1 MITRFFQALRR
12 WHTRT
17 VTIRELS
24 ALSNWQLRDLG
35 IARGEIP
42 SLVDGLVNGAPA
54 LPAMKLTTT
63 ARVVANHAEK
73 LPVETSR
80 EEQSIA
86 A

>member
-1 MITRFFQALRR
+1 MITRFFRALRR
-12 WHTRT
+12 WHTRN

-35 IARGEIP
+35 ITRGEIP
-42 SLVDGLVNGAPA
+42 SLVDRLLNGAPA
-54 LPAMKLTTT
+54 LPATTS
-63 ARVVANHAEK
+63 AQVEANRAEK

-80 EEQSIA
+80 EERAIA

>member
-1 MITRFFQALRR
+1 MITRFFRALRR
-12 WHTRT
+12 WHTRN

-63 ARVVANHAEK
+63 ARVVANQAEK